1 MTHQFSKVS
10 KSRQNGLHPT
20 LNKILDRA
28 ISISSIDFMI
38 IEGVRS
44 DEQCYIN
51 YGKGRTAAQ
60 CQAKGVPAKYAKPS
74 VAKVT
79 WLNNPLSSK
88 HRKQADGY
96 GHAVDVAPFPLDWND
111 LSKFD
116 KIAKAMLEAQKQ
128 LKAEGK
134 IPESTNLRWGADWDN
149 DGKPRER
156 GESDSPHFEI

>member
-1 MTHQFSKVS
+1 MV
-10 KSRQNGLHPT
+10 L
-20 LNKILDRA
+20 
-28 ISISSIDFMI
+28 
-38 IEGVRS
+38 EGVRS

-60 CQAKGVPAKYAKPS
+60 CQAKGVPAKYAKLS
-74 VAKVT
+74 AAKVT

-116 KIAKAMLEAQKQ
+116 KIAKAMFEAQKQ

-134 IPESTNLRWGADWDN
+134 IPESTKLRWGADWDG

>member
-51 YGKGRTAAQ
+51 YGKGRTASQ
-60 CQAKGVPAKYAKPS
+60 CKAKGVPAKYAKPS
-74 VAKVT
+74 AAKVT

-96 GHAVDVAPFPLDWND
+96 GHAVDVAPYSHIRNVRSYFRLFSWI
-111 LSKFD
+111 LIFGYRSIGSRK
-116 KIAKAMLEAQKQ
+116 K
-128 LKAEGK
+128 
-134 IPESTNLRWGADWDN
+134 
-149 DGKPRER
+149 
-156 GESDSPHFEI
+156 

>member
-51 YGKGRTAAQ
+51 YGKGRTASQ
-60 CQAKGVPAKYAKPS
+60 CKAKGVPAKYAKPS

-88 HRKQADGY
+88 HVT
-96 GHAVDVAPFPLDWND
+96 GHAVDLVPYPVDWED
-111 LSKFD
+111 ATKFD
-116 KIAKAMLEAQKQ
+116 KVAKAMFAAAKEL
-128 LKAEGK
+128 GVS
-134 IPESTNLRWGADWDN
+134 IRWGADWDN
-149 DGKPRER
+149 DGNYREK
-156 GESDSPHFEI
+156 GEYDSPHFEL